1 MIKYLKIY
9 TDLSDDKTY
18 AYCTYELHR
27 NYGKHIEQ
35 VRIDLLYT
43 ENVTDKEDFKAG
55 MPVYDVR
62 MNRVVI
68 DHTSRSSDPIVFN
81 HFAYAYDQF
90 SILGLIG
97 DFPEHRYFLNQ
108 IGIQE

>member
-1 MIKYLKIY
+1 MIKHLKIY
-9 TDLSDDKTY
+9 TDLNDDKTY
-18 AYCTYELHR
+18 AYCTYDLHR

-43 ENVTDKEDFKAG
+43 DKVTGNEDFKAG

-62 MNRVVI
+62 MNRVII
-68 DHTSRSSDPIVFN
+68 DHTSLNSNRLVFN
-81 HFAYAYDQF
+81 HFAHAYDQF

-97 DFPEHRYFLNQ
+97 DFPEHRDFLNQ